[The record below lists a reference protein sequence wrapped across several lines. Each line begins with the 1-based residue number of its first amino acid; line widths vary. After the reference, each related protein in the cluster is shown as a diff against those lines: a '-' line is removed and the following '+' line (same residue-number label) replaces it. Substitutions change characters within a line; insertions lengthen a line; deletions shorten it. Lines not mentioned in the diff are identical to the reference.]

1 MHLDIFEHKIAYKTQ
16 ERLVQLWLK
25 DSDAQRHTS
34 PHILVHTFANDE
46 RLINLA
52 WRCTERLGTGL
63 LQV

>member
-25 DSDAQRHTS
+25 DSEAQRHTS
-34 PHILVHTFANDE
+34 PHIFVHTFANDE
-46 RLINLA
+46 RFINLA
-52 WRCTERLGTGL
+52 WCCTERLGTGL